1 MKAPHCDIVVV
12 GGGMVGAATACLLL
26 REGFSVALIEVREPV
41 EFDASQGV
49 GLRVSAIS
57 PGAQSILEHT
67 GAWRIVSQRR
77 HCAYRRMHVEEDDAG
92 ADVSAPEF
100 SGLDFAAVEFG
111 MERLG
116 TIVENDSIA
125 EALWQVLDARR
136 TAGDTLE
143 IHCPARLA
151 GIDPGPD
158 RVDVTLDSGQTI
170 SARLVVGADG
180 PHSQVRER
188 AGIGQK
194 VWTYGQQGIV
204 TVVRAEKNNPG
215 VAWQRFMP
223 GGPLAFLPLDDGSS
237 SIVWT
242 RPQREAER
250 LLGLDDDAF
259 CAELEVACG
268 RWLGAVES
276 CGPRAAFDLTMR
288 LSERYAGRRTV
299 LVGDAAHVVHPLAGQ
314 GVNMGFLDAA
324 ALVELLGAA
333 RSKTAEWGLEEV
345 VEPVLERYQRWRRSD
360 AEVMAR
366 GIHGIRA
373 LFAPSALA
381 PLRRLGLKLV
391 GRSWSAREAFLRRA
405 AGIHDDA
412 PALAR
417 GD

>member
-1 MKAPHCDIVVV
+1 R
-12 GGGMVGAATACLLL
+12 GGY
-26 REGFSVALIEVREPV
+26 SVALIEAREPV
-41 EFDASQGV
+41 TFDASQGV

-57 PGAQSILEHT
+57 PGAQSILEHA
-67 GAWRIVSQRR
+67 GAWRIVTQRR
-77 HCAYRRMHVEEDDAG
+77 HCAYRRMHVEEDDVT
-92 ADVSAPEF
+92 ADGSERAAPAFDALE
-100 SGLDFAAVEFG
+100 FAAAEFG

-125 EALWQVLDARR
+125 AALWQVLEARK
-136 TAGDTLE
+136 TAGDPLE
-143 IHCPARLA
+143 IYCPARLD
-151 GIDPGPD
+151 GIDPGAD
-158 RVDVTLDSGQTI
+158 RVDVTLGSGEAI

-180 PHSQVRER
+180 PRSPVREL
-188 AGIGQK
+188 AGIEQK

-204 TVVRAEKNNPG
+204 AVARAEKNNPG

-242 RPQREAER
+242 RPNREAER
-250 LLGLDDDAF
+250 LLGLEDDAF
-259 CAELEVACG
+259 CAELEVASG

-276 CGPRAAFDLTMR
+276 AGPRAAFDLTMR
-288 LSERYAGRRTV
+288 LSDRYAGRRTV

-324 ALVELLGAA
+324 ALVELLGAV
-333 RSKTAEWGLEEV
+333 RSETGDLGSESV
-345 VEPVLERYQRWRRSD
+345 VESVLERYQRWRRSD

-373 LFAPSALA
+373 LFAPAALA

-391 GRSWSAREAFLRRA
+391 GQSWSAREAFLRRA
-405 AGIHDDA
+405 AGLHADA

-417 GD
+417 LL